1 MPSSKNQASDQQRPS
16 YYKEKDMTG
25 PNLKMGHASTSQLFA
40 DSLELNNVF
49 DLRYQVP
56 SPLQGAPV
64 TQRAEQR

>member
-1 MPSSKNQASDQQRPS
+1 
-16 YYKEKDMTG
+16 MTG

-49 DLRYQVP
+49 DLRYQVA